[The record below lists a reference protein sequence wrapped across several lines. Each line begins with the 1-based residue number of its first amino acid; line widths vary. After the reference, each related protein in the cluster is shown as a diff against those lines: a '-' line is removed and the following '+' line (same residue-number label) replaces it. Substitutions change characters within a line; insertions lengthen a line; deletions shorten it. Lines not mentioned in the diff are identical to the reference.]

1 MLSTS
6 RKNAYSSVFFISAI
20 SFAQAVYVTLVLFSS
35 YCLIFRSSQWLYTIL
50 TQPKVLASRIF
61 CSSLGYVLNLYA
73 LFATISLPLF
83 PLVFYVYILITST
96 IYYILSFVYYFIKY
110 IILQLKYNIKWQQTQ
125 FISLEVGVFLLEKD
139 KLFPK
144 KKSTHLSRM
153 LFSDL
158 ISVQILSTFIISDFG
173 IFFKLQF
180 LFWNHFSCNYF

>member
-50 TQPKVLASRIF
+50 TQPKVLANRII
-61 CSSLGYVLNLYA
+61 CSLLGYILNLYA

-125 FISLEVGVFLLEKD
+125 FISHLRGRSLLAG
-139 KLFPK
+139 
-144 KKSTHLSRM
+144 RR
-153 LFSDL
+153 
-158 ISVQILSTFIISDFG
+158 
-173 IFFKLQF
+173 
-180 LFWNHFSCNYF
+180 